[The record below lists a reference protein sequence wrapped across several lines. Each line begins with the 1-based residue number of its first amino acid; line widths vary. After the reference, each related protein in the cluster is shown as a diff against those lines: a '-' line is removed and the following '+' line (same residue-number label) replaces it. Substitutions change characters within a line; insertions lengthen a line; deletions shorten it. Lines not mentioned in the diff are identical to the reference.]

1 MEIKTFTLE
10 EAAAFLKLHPE
21 EVRRRAKCGALP
33 GAKTGKRWELL
44 DADLAEYV
52 RSLYAQPRQALRVAS
67 RKEIEACHST
77 NAAVRGG
84 SMSPHPPAS
93 ALDALLALP
102 TALGRKNST
111 TN

>member
-33 GAKTGKRWELL
+33 GAKTGKRWVFL

-52 RSLYAQPRQALRVAS
+52 RSLYAQPRQALQVTL
-67 RKEIEACHST
+67 RKEMECHFA
-77 NAAVRGG
+77 NAAVSGG
-84 SMSPHPPAS
+84 STSSLQTESEYA
-93 ALDALLALP
+93 ALLGLP
-102 TALGRKNST
+102 TRPKRRSIT
-111 TN
+111 TG